1 MEVLGETENRYSG
14 IPTMRREL
22 ARAGMPEPD
31 FWDERGTFVV
41 CFRKARQTAQNEE
54 PDAVYD
60 YDTTVEN
67 LLHFCVIP
75 RTRREIAK
83 FLGIKSVAYAVT
95 TYVTPLVEKGM
106 LTLSLPEKPRS
117 PKQRYTAA
125 GRK

>member
-1 MEVLGETENRYSG
+1 M
-14 IPTMRREL
+14 
-22 ARAGMPEPD
+22 
-31 FWDERGTFVV
+31 V

-60 YDTTVEN
+60 YDTTDEN